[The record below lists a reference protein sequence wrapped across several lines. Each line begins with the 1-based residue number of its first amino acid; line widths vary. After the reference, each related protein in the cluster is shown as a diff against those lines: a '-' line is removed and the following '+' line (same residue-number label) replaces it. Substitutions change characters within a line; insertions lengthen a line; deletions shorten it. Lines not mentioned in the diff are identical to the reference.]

1 MPYLISFRAQIVS
14 LVLCISGLNLSAAP
28 KIDLIELYHGV
39 AEGNYLIGDLGGA
52 ERGVEQ
58 MLRIDPD
65 YLPALTLKARVML
78 DQNKPVQALKAAERA
93 IALEP
98 ENHKHSLLK
107 ALVLSHADRREEAA
121 ALIQQIL
128 AKAKPESDEARVAKQ
143 LLGLLLIT
151 EGDWDDAAFGTN
163 KIHLAD
169 PETESA
175 NASLRNSRDAYL
187 KKSHVD
193 LQFGA
198 QNEAIGTIDQA
209 IAVYK
214 DQTGQEALQQITT
227 LRLLRARLLTQIGH
241 FDQAITDLQNLTAQ
255 QPQNFEAL
263 IILASLYACVER
275 WESLEAVIEPIAKR
289 PELRDVALYLEG
301 RAALANNRVGTARA
315 KFEAAIQALPQDAD
329 LLRRSLLFY
338 RGLCLQKLGRHEEA
352 FTSILDAIDA
362 GFRPETRE
370 EALVAGRT
378 LLRANRSSDAI
389 PILEA
394 ITLNRIHPGA
404 EAWAMLGRAHLAT
417 DAPTLALSAFNESLL
432 IDSKQAKVLALRGA
446 LLRKI
451 GDLEGALTDYKK
463 AHQLT
468 PQSSVLSYEKGLVLL
483 QLGRLPEAEGVL
495 QIAAR
500 QLSAYSTLDLIH
512 ANCAYAIGNIDGAA
526 ESLSE
531 YLAENPKTLEPNAIY
546 LAQLLQADF
555 NKNISRV
562 ERTPDSAKN
571 LKVTTLND
579 PVIQYFNGVANRKAV
594 LDWAGIAKS
603 PEEARRQICAA
614 AFWMAQWEKVNGD
627 VTKAKELLKIAVDT
641 GSPDLTEWQLANW
654 QWNKK

>member
-1 MPYLISFRAQIVS
+1 MPYLISFRAQIFG
-14 LVLCISGLNLSAAP
+14 LLLCVSGLYLSATP
-28 KIDLIELYHGV
+28 KINLIELYHGV

-65 YLPALTLKARVML
+65 YVPALTLKARVMI

-107 ALVLSHADRREEAA
+107 ALVLSHAQRRKEAV
-121 ALIQQIL
+121 ALIEQIL

-143 LLGLLLIT
+143 LLGLFLIT
-151 EGDWDDAAFGTN
+151 EGNWDDAAFETSE
-163 KIHLAD
+163 IYFAD
-169 PETESA
+169 PKSDS
-175 NASLRNSRDAYL
+175 ASLHQSSESYL
-187 KKSHVD
+187 EKAHAD

-198 QNEAIGTIDQA
+198 QNEAITAIDQA

-214 DQTGQEALQQITT
+214 DQTGQEALQQSTT

-241 FDQAITDLQNLTAQ
+241 FDLAINDLQNLTAQ

-263 IILASLYACVER
+263 IILASLYAIVER

-289 PELRDVALYLEG
+289 PELSDVTLYLEG
-301 RAALANNRVGTARA
+301 RASLAKNRVGTARA
-315 KFEAAIQALPQDAD
+315 KFEAAIQALPQEAN
-329 LLRRSLLFY
+329 LLRRSLFFY
-338 RGLCLQKLGRHEEA
+338 RGLCLEKLGRHEEA

-370 EALVAGRT
+370 EALVASRT
-378 LLRANRSSDAI
+378 LLRADRSGDAI

-404 EAWAMLGRAHLAT
+404 EAWAMLGRAHLASDT
-417 DAPTLALSAFNESLL
+417 PTLALSAFNESLL
-432 IDSKQAKVLALRGA
+432 INAEQAKVLALRGA

-451 GDLEGALTDYKK
+451 GDLEGALADYKK

-468 PQSSVLSYEKGLVLL
+468 PSSPVLSYEKGLVLL
-483 QLGRLPEAEGVL
+483 QLGRLTESESML
-495 QIAAR
+495 RIAAR
-500 QLSAYSTLDLIH
+500 QLSAHSNLDLIH
-512 ANCAYAIGNIDGAA
+512 ANCAYAIRKIEDAR
-526 ESLSE
+526 ESLGE
-531 YLAENPKTLEPNAIY
+531 YLAKNPTTPEPNAIY
-546 LAQLLQADF
+546 LAKLLKADF
-555 NKNISRV
+555 NKNISRG
-562 ERTPDSAKN
+562 ERTRDSARN
-571 LKVTTLND
+571 LKTATLND
-579 PVIQYFNGVANRKAV
+579 PVIQYFNGVVNRKAV

-603 PEEARRQICAA
+603 PEEAQRQICAA
-614 AFWMAQWEKVNGD
+614 AFWMAQWEKANGNA
-627 VTKAKELLKIAVDT
+627 TNAKELLKIAVDI

>member
-1 MPYLISFRAQIVS
+1 MPYLISFRAQIFG
-14 LVLCISGLNLSAAP
+14 LLLCISGLYLNAAP

-65 YLPALTLKARVML
+65 YIPALTLKARVML
-78 DQNKPVQALKAAERA
+78 DQNKPVQGLKAAERA
-93 IALEP
+93 IELEP

-107 ALVLSHADRREEAA
+107 ALILSHAERRDEAA
-121 ALIQQIL
+121 ALIQEIL
-128 AKAKPESDEARVAKQ
+128 VKAKPESDEARVAKQ
-143 LLGLLLIT
+143 LLGILHLN
-151 EGDWDDAAFGTN
+151 ESEWDEAAFGTN
-163 KIHLAD
+163 KIYLAD
-169 PETESA
+169 LETDSA
-175 NASLRNSRDAYL
+175 NLRQSSESYLEKASADQ
-187 KKSHVD
+187 
-193 LQFGA
+193 QFGA
-198 QNEAIGTIDQA
+198 QNEAITLIEQV

-214 DQTGQEALQQITT
+214 DQTGQEVLQQITT
-227 LRLLRARLLTQIGH
+227 LRLLRARLLSQIGH

-255 QPQNFEAL
+255 DPQNFEAL
-263 IILASLYACVER
+263 IILASLYASVER
-275 WESLEAVIEPIAKR
+275 WESLETVIEPIAKY
-289 PELRDVALYLEG
+289 PELSDVALYLEG
-301 RAALANNRVGTARA
+301 RAFLAKNRIGTARA
-315 KFEAAIQALPQDAD
+315 KFEAAIQALPQEANQ
-329 LLRRSLLFY
+329 LRRSLFFY

-352 FTSILDAIDA
+352 LTSILDAIDA
-362 GFRPETRE
+362 GFRPETSE
-370 EALVAGRT
+370 EALAASRT
-378 LLRANRSSDAI
+378 LLRADRSGDAI

-404 EAWAMLGRAHLAT
+404 EAWTMLGRAHLASDT
-417 DAPTLALSAFNESLL
+417 PTLALSAFNESLL
-432 IDSKQAKVLALRGA
+432 IDSEQGEVLALRGA

-463 AHQLT
+463 AHQFT
-468 PQSSVLSYEKGLVLL
+468 PSTSVLSYEKGLVLL
-483 QLGRLPEAEGVL
+483 QLGRITEAEGVL

-500 QLSAYSTLDLIH
+500 QLSANSTLDLIH
-512 ANCAYAIGNIDGAA
+512 ANCAYAIGNIDGAT

-531 YLAENPKTLEPNAIY
+531 YLAENPRTPEPNAIY
-546 LAQLLQADF
+546 LAQLLQTNF
-555 NKNISRV
+555 NKNTSRV
-562 ERTPDSAKN
+562 GRKPDLAKN

-614 AFWMAQWEKVNGD
+614 AFWMAQWEEVNGD
-627 VTKAKELLKIAVDT
+627 VTKNKELLKIAVDT
-641 GSPDLTEWQLANW
+641 GNPDLTEWQLANW

>member
-107 ALVLSHADRREEAA
+107 ALVLSHTDRREEAA

-163 KIHLAD
+163 KIYLAD
-169 PETESA
+169 PETDS
-175 NASLRNSRDAYL
+175 ASLRHSRDAYL
-187 KKSHVD
+187 EKAHAD

-198 QNEAIGTIDQA
+198 QNEAITTIDQA

-263 IILASLYACVER
+263 IILASLYASVER

-289 PELRDVALYLEG
+289 PELSDVALYLEG
-301 RAALANNRVGTARA
+301 RATLAKNRVGTARA
-315 KFEAAIQALPQDAD
+315 KFEAAIQALPQEAN
-329 LLRRSLLFY
+329 LLRRSLFFY

-362 GFRPETRE
+362 GFRPETSE

-378 LLRANRSSDAI
+378 LLLAGRSSDAI

-404 EAWAMLGRAHLAT
+404 EAWAMLGRAHLASDT
-417 DAPTLALSAFNESLL
+417 PTLALSAFNESLL
-432 IDSKQAKVLALRGA
+432 IDSEQAEALALRGA

-451 GDLEGALTDYKK
+451 GDLEGALADYKK

-468 PQSSVLSYEKGLVLL
+468 PSSSVLSYEKGLVLL

-512 ANCAYAIGNIDGAA
+512 ANCAYAIGKIEGAT
-526 ESLSE
+526 ESLSG
-531 YLAENPKTLEPNAIY
+531 YLTENPKTPEPNAIY

-562 ERTPDSAKN
+562 ARTPDLAKN

-614 AFWMAQWEKVNGD
+614 AFWMAQWEKANGD
-627 VTKAKELLKIAVDT
+627 AAKAKELLKIAVNA

-654 QWNKK
+654 QWDKK

>member
-1 MPYLISFRAQIVS
+1 MPYLISFRAQIVG

-58 MLRIDPD
+58 ILRIDPD

-107 ALVLSHADRREEAA
+107 ALVLSHTDRREEAA

-163 KIHLAD
+163 KIYLAD
-169 PETESA
+169 PETDS
-175 NASLRNSRDAYL
+175 ASLRHSRDAYL
-187 KKSHVD
+187 EKAHAD

-198 QNEAIGTIDQA
+198 LNEAISTIDQA

-227 LRLLRARLLTQIGH
+227 MRLLRARLLTQIGH

-255 QPQNFEAL
+255 QPQNFKAL
-263 IILASLYACVER
+263 IILASLYASVER

-289 PELRDVALYLEG
+289 PELSDVALYLEG
-301 RAALANNRVGTARA
+301 RATLAKNRVGTARA
-315 KFEAAIQALPQDAD
+315 KFEAAIQALPQEAD

-352 FTSILDAIDA
+352 FTSILDAVDA
-362 GFRPETRE
+362 GFRPETSE

-378 LLRANRSSDAI
+378 LLLAGRSSDAI

-404 EAWAMLGRAHLAT
+404 EAWAMLGRAHLASDT
-417 DAPTLALSAFNESLL
+417 PTLALSAFNESLL
-432 IDSKQAKVLALRGA
+432 IDSEQAEVFALRGA

-463 AHQLT
+463 AHQFT
-468 PQSSVLSYEKGLVLL
+468 PSSSVLSYEKGLVLL

-512 ANCAYAIGNIDGAA
+512 ANCAYAIGNIDGAT
-526 ESLSE
+526 ESLSG
-531 YLAENPKTLEPNAIY
+531 YLAENPKTPEPNAIY

-562 ERTPDSAKN
+562 ERTPDSANN

-603 PEEARRQICAA
+603 PEEARRQICEA

>member
-1 MPYLISFRAQIVS
+1 MPYLISFRAQIVG

-163 KIHLAD
+163 KIYLAD
-169 PETESA
+169 PETDS
-175 NASLRNSRDAYL
+175 ASLRHSREAYL
-187 KKSHVD
+187 ENARAD

-198 QNEAIGTIDQA
+198 QNDAITAIDQA

-214 DQTGQEALQQITT
+214 DQTGQEALQQSTT

-263 IILASLYACVER
+263 IILASLYASVER

-289 PELRDVALYLEG
+289 PELSDVALYLEG
-301 RAALANNRVGTARA
+301 RATLAKNRVGTARA
-315 KFEAAIQALPQDAD
+315 KFEAAIQALPQEAN
-329 LLRRSLLFY
+329 LLRRSLFFY

-362 GFRPETRE
+362 GFRPETSE

-378 LLRANRSSDAI
+378 LLRADRSSDAI

-404 EAWAMLGRAHLAT
+404 EAWAMLGRAHLASDT
-417 DAPTLALSAFNESLL
+417 PTLALSAFNESLL
-432 IDSKQAKVLALRGA
+432 IDSEQAEVLALRGA

-451 GDLEGALTDYKK
+451 GDLEGALADYKK

-468 PQSSVLSYEKGLVLL
+468 PSSSVLSYEKGLVLL

-512 ANCAYAIGNIDGAA
+512 ANCAYAIGNIDGAT
-526 ESLSE
+526 ESLSG
-531 YLAENPKTLEPNAIY
+531 YLAENPKTPEPNAIY

-614 AFWMAQWEKVNGD
+614 AFWMAQWEKANGD
-627 VTKAKELLKIAVDT
+627 VAKAKELLKIAVDT

>member
-78 DQNKPVQALKAAERA
+78 DQNKPVQALKTAERA

-107 ALVLSHADRREEAA
+107 ALVLSHTDRREEAV

-128 AKAKPESDEARVAKQ
+128 VKAKPESDEARVANQ

-163 KIHLAD
+163 KIYLAD
-169 PETESA
+169 PETDS
-175 NASLRNSRDAYL
+175 ASLRHSRDAYL
-187 KKSHVD
+187 EKAHAD

-198 QNEAIGTIDQA
+198 QNEAITTIDQA

-263 IILASLYACVER
+263 IILASLYASVER

-289 PELRDVALYLEG
+289 PELSDVALYLEG
-301 RAALANNRVGTARA
+301 RATLAKNRVGTARA
-315 KFEAAIQALPQDAD
+315 KFEAAIQALPQEAD

-352 FTSILDAIDA
+352 FTSILDAVDA
-362 GFRPETRE
+362 GFRPETSE

-378 LLRANRSSDAI
+378 LLLAGRSSDAI

-404 EAWAMLGRAHLAT
+404 EAWAMLGRAHLASDT
-417 DAPTLALSAFNESLL
+417 PTLALSAFNESLL
-432 IDSKQAKVLALRGA
+432 IDSEQAEVLALRGA

-451 GDLEGALTDYKK
+451 GDLEGALADYKK

-468 PQSSVLSYEKGLVLL
+468 PSSSVLSYEKGLVLL

-512 ANCAYAIGNIDGAA
+512 ANCAYAIGNIDGAT
-526 ESLSE
+526 ESLSG
-531 YLAENPKTLEPNAIY
+531 YLAENPKTPEPNAIY

-555 NKNISRV
+555 NKNISRA

-579 PVIQYFNGVANRKAV
+579 PVIEYFNGVANRKVV

-603 PEEARRQICAA
+603 AEEARRQICAA
-614 AFWMAQWEKVNGD
+614 AFWMAQWEKANGD
-627 VTKAKELLKIAVDT
+627 VAKAKELLKIAVDT

>member
-1 MPYLISFRAQIVS
+1 MPYLISFRAQIIS
-14 LVLCISGLNLSAAP
+14 LVLFISGLNLSAAQ

-78 DQNKPVQALKAAERA
+78 DQNKSVQALKAAERA

-107 ALVLSHADRREEAA
+107 ALVLSHTDRREEAI

-128 AKAKPESDEARVAKQ
+128 VKAKPESDEARVAKQ

-169 PETESA
+169 PETDSA
-175 NASLRNSRDAYL
+175 SIRHSRDAYL
-187 KKSHVD
+187 EKAHAD

-198 QNEAIGTIDQA
+198 QNEAITTIDQA

-263 IILASLYACVER
+263 IILASLYASVER

-289 PELRDVALYLEG
+289 PELSDVALYLEG
-301 RAALANNRVGTARA
+301 RATLAKNRVGTARA
-315 KFEAAIQALPQDAD
+315 KFEAAIQALPQEAN
-329 LLRRSLLFY
+329 LLRRSLFFY

-352 FTSILDAIDA
+352 FTSILDAVDA
-362 GFRPETRE
+362 GFRPETSE

-378 LLRANRSSDAI
+378 LLLAGRSSDAI

-404 EAWAMLGRAHLAT
+404 EAWAMLGRAHLASDT
-417 DAPTLALSAFNESLL
+417 PTLALSAFNESLL
-432 IDSKQAKVLALRGA
+432 IDSEQAEVLALRGA

-463 AHQLT
+463 AHQFT
-468 PQSSVLSYEKGLVLL
+468 PSSSVLSYEKGLVLL

-512 ANCAYAIGNIDGAA
+512 ANCAYAIGNIDGATK
-526 ESLSE
+526 SLSG
-531 YLAENPKTLEPNAIY
+531 YLAENPKTPEPNAIY

-603 PEEARRQICAA
+603 PEEARRQICEA

>member
-107 ALVLSHADRREEAA
+107 ALVLSHTDRREEAV

-128 AKAKPESDEARVAKQ
+128 VKAKPESDEARVAKQ

-169 PETESA
+169 PETDS
-175 NASLRNSRDAYL
+175 ASLRHSRDAYL
-187 KKSHVD
+187 ENAHAD

-198 QNEAIGTIDQA
+198 QNDAITAIDQA

-214 DQTGQEALQQITT
+214 DQTGHEALQQITT
-227 LRLLRARLLTQIGH
+227 LRLLRARFLTQIGH

-263 IILASLYACVER
+263 IILASLYASVER

-289 PELRDVALYLEG
+289 PELSDVALYLEG
-301 RAALANNRVGTARA
+301 RATLAKNRVGTARA
-315 KFEAAIQALPQDAD
+315 KFEAAIQALPQEAD

-338 RGLCLQKLGRHEEA
+338 RGLCLQKLDRHEEA
-352 FTSILDAIDA
+352 FTSILDAVDA
-362 GFRPETRE
+362 GFRPETSE

-378 LLRANRSSDAI
+378 LLLAGRSSDAI

-404 EAWAMLGRAHLAT
+404 EAWAMLGRAHLASDT
-417 DAPTLALSAFNESLL
+417 PTLALSAFNESLL
-432 IDSKQAKVLALRGA
+432 IDSEQAEVLALRGA

-463 AHQLT
+463 AHQFT
-468 PQSSVLSYEKGLVLL
+468 PSSSVLSYEKGLVLL

-512 ANCAYAIGNIDGAA
+512 ANCAYAIGKIDCAT
-526 ESLSE
+526 ESLSG
-531 YLAENPKTLEPNAIY
+531 YLAENPKTPEPNAIY

-603 PEEARRQICAA
+603 PEEARRQICEA

>member
-1 MPYLISFRAQIVS
+1 MPYLISFRAQIVG
-14 LVLCISGLNLSAAP
+14 LVLCISGLNLSATP

-65 YLPALTLKARVML
+65 YLPALTLKARLLL

-98 ENHKHSLLK
+98 ENYKHSLLK
-107 ALVLSHADRREEAA
+107 ALVLSHTDQREEAA

-128 AKAKPESDEARVAKQ
+128 AKAKPKSDEARVAKQ
-143 LLGLLLIT
+143 LLSLLLIT
-151 EGDWDDAAFGTN
+151 EDDWNDAALGTK
-163 KIHLAD
+163 KIHLSD
-169 PETESA
+169 PKTDS
-175 NASLRNSRDAYL
+175 ASLRHSRYANL
-187 KKSHVD
+187 EKAHAD

-198 QNEAIGTIDQA
+198 QNEAITTIDQA
-209 IAVYK
+209 IADYK
-214 DQTGQEALQQITT
+214 DQTGQEALQQSTT
-227 LRLLRARLLTQIGH
+227 LRLLRAQLLTQIGH

-263 IILASLYACVER
+263 IILASLYASVER

-289 PELRDVALYLEG
+289 PELSDVALYLEG
-301 RAALANNRVGTARA
+301 RANLAKNRVGTARA
-315 KFEAAIQALPQDAD
+315 KFEAAIQALPQEAN
-329 LLRRSLLFY
+329 LLRRSLFFY

-352 FTSILDAIDA
+352 FTSILNAIDA
-362 GFRPETRE
+362 GFRPETSE
-370 EALVAGRT
+370 EALVVGRT
-378 LLRANRSSDAI
+378 LLRADRSSDAI
-389 PILEA
+389 PILETIA
-394 ITLNRIHPGA
+394 LNRIHPGA
-404 EAWAMLGRAHLAT
+404 EAWAMLGRAHIASGT
-417 DAPTLALSAFNESLL
+417 PTLALSAFNESLL
-432 IDSKQAKVLALRGA
+432 IDSEQAEVLALRGA

-463 AHQLT
+463 AHQFT
-468 PQSSVLSYEKGLVLL
+468 PSSSVLSYEKGLVLL
-483 QLGRLPEAEGVL
+483 QLGRLPEAEGAL

-500 QLSAYSTLDLIH
+500 QLSAYSTINLIH
-512 ANCAYAIGNIDGAA
+512 ANCAYAIGNIDGAT

-531 YLAENPKTLEPNAIY
+531 YLAENPKNPEPNAIY
-546 LAQLLQADF
+546 LAQLLQTDC

-579 PVIQYFNGVANRKAV
+579 PVIQYFNDAANRKEV

-603 PEEARRQICAA
+603 PKEARRQICEAA
-614 AFWMAQWEKVNGD
+614 YWLAQHERINGHNKEA
-627 VTKAKELLKIAVDT
+627 TELLTLATQIGT
-641 GSPDLTEWQLANW
+641 PDMPEYQFAKWMRETD
-654 QWNKK
+654 K

>member
-1 MPYLISFRAQIVS
+1 MPYLISFRAQIVG
-14 LVLCISGLNLSAAP
+14 LVLCISGLYLSAAP

-78 DQNKPVQALKAAERA
+78 DQNKPVQALKTAERA

-107 ALVLSHADRREEAA
+107 ALVLSHTDRREEAV

-128 AKAKPESDEARVAKQ
+128 VKAKPESDEARVAKQ

-163 KIHLAD
+163 KIYLAD
-169 PETESA
+169 PETDS
-175 NASLRNSRDAYL
+175 ASLRHSRDAYL
-187 KKSHVD
+187 EKVHAD
-193 LQFGA
+193 LQFDA
-198 QNEAIGTIDQA
+198 QNEAITTIDQA

-263 IILASLYACVER
+263 IILASLYASVER

-289 PELRDVALYLEG
+289 PELSDVALYLEG
-301 RAALANNRVGTARA
+301 RATLAKNRVGTARA
-315 KFEAAIQALPQDAD
+315 KFEAAIQALPQEAY
-329 LLRRSLLFY
+329 LLRRSLFFY

-362 GFRPETRE
+362 GFRPETSE

-404 EAWAMLGRAHLAT
+404 EAWAMLGRAHLASDT
-417 DAPTLALSAFNESLL
+417 PTLALSAFNESLL
-432 IDSKQAKVLALRGA
+432 IDSEQAEALALRGA

-451 GDLEGALTDYKK
+451 GDLEGALADYKK

-468 PQSSVLSYEKGLVLL
+468 PSRSVLSYEKGLVLL

-512 ANCAYAIGNIDGAA
+512 ANCAYAIGNIDGAT
-526 ESLSE
+526 ESLSG
-531 YLAENPKTLEPNAIY
+531 YLAENPKTPEPNAIY

-555 NKNISRV
+555 NKNISRA
-562 ERTPDSAKN
+562 EQTPDSAKN

-579 PVIQYFNGVANRKAV
+579 PVIEYFNGVANRKAV

-603 PEEARRQICAA
+603 PEEARRQICEA

>member
-1 MPYLISFRAQIVS
+1 MPYLISFRAQIVG

-58 MLRIDPD
+58 ILRIDPD

-107 ALVLSHADRREEAA
+107 ALVLSHTDRREEAA

-163 KIHLAD
+163 KIYLAD
-169 PETESA
+169 PETDS
-175 NASLRNSRDAYL
+175 ASLRHSRDAYL
-187 KKSHVD
+187 EKAHAD

-198 QNEAIGTIDQA
+198 LNEAISTIDQA

-227 LRLLRARLLTQIGH
+227 MRLLRARLLTQIGH

-255 QPQNFEAL
+255 QPQNFKAL
-263 IILASLYACVER
+263 IILASLYASVER

-289 PELRDVALYLEG
+289 PELSDVALYLEG
-301 RAALANNRVGTARA
+301 RATLAKNRVGTARA
-315 KFEAAIQALPQDAD
+315 KFEAAIQALPQEAD

-352 FTSILDAIDA
+352 FTSILDAVDA
-362 GFRPETRE
+362 GFRPETSE

-378 LLRANRSSDAI
+378 LLLAGRSSDAI

-404 EAWAMLGRAHLAT
+404 EAWAMLGRAHLASDT
-417 DAPTLALSAFNESLL
+417 PTLALSAFNESLL
-432 IDSKQAKVLALRGA
+432 IDSEQAEVFALRGA

-463 AHQLT
+463 AHQFT
-468 PQSSVLSYEKGLVLL
+468 PSSSALSYEKGLVLL

-512 ANCAYAIGNIDGAA
+512 ANCAYAIGNIDGAT
-526 ESLSE
+526 ESLSG
-531 YLAENPKTLEPNAIY
+531 YLAENPKTPEPNAIY

-562 ERTPDSAKN
+562 ERTPDSANN

-603 PEEARRQICAA
+603 PEEARRQICEA

>member
-1 MPYLISFRAQIVS
+1 MPYLISFRAQIVG

-58 MLRIDPD
+58 ILRIDPD

-107 ALVLSHADRREEAA
+107 ALVLSHTDRREEAA

-163 KIHLAD
+163 KIYLAD
-169 PETESA
+169 PETDS
-175 NASLRNSRDAYL
+175 ASLRHSRDAYL
-187 KKSHVD
+187 EKAHAD

-198 QNEAIGTIDQA
+198 LNEAISTIDQA

-227 LRLLRARLLTQIGH
+227 MRLLRARLLTQIGH

-255 QPQNFEAL
+255 QPQNFKAL
-263 IILASLYACVER
+263 IILASLYASVER

-289 PELRDVALYLEG
+289 PELSDVALYLEG
-301 RAALANNRVGTARA
+301 RATLAKNRVGTARA
-315 KFEAAIQALPQDAD
+315 KFEAAIQALPQEAD

-352 FTSILDAIDA
+352 FTSILDAVDA
-362 GFRPETRE
+362 GFRPETSE

-378 LLRANRSSDAI
+378 LLLAGRSSDAI

-404 EAWAMLGRAHLAT
+404 EAWAMLGRAHLASDT
-417 DAPTLALSAFNESLL
+417 PTLALSAFNESLL
-432 IDSKQAKVLALRGA
+432 IDSEQAEVFALRGA

-463 AHQLT
+463 AHQFT
-468 PQSSVLSYEKGLVLL
+468 PSSSVLSYEKGLVLL

-512 ANCAYAIGNIDGAA
+512 ANCAYAIGNIDGAT
-526 ESLSE
+526 ESLSG
-531 YLAENPKTLEPNAIY
+531 YLAENPKTPEPNAIY

-562 ERTPDSAKN
+562 ERTPDSANN

>member
-1 MPYLISFRAQIVS
+1 MPYLISFRAQIVG
-14 LVLCISGLNLSAAP
+14 LVLCISGFNLSAAP

-107 ALVLSHADRREEAA
+107 ALVLSHTDRREEAA

-163 KIHLAD
+163 KIYFAD
-169 PETESA
+169 PETDS
-175 NASLRNSRDAYL
+175 ASLRHSREAYL
-187 KKSHVD
+187 EKAQAD

-198 QNEAIGTIDQA
+198 QNEAITAIDQA

-214 DQTGQEALQQITT
+214 DQTGQEALRQSIA

-263 IILASLYACVER
+263 IILASLYASVER

-289 PELRDVALYLEG
+289 PELSDVALYLEG
-301 RAALANNRVGTARA
+301 RASLAKNRVGTARA
-315 KFEAAIQALPQDAD
+315 KFEAAIQALPQEAN
-329 LLRRSLLFY
+329 LLRRSLFFY

-352 FTSILDAIDA
+352 IASILDAIDA
-362 GFRPETRE
+362 GFRPETSK

-378 LLRANRSSDAI
+378 LLRADRSSDAI

-394 ITLNRIHPGA
+394 ITLNRTHPGA
-404 EAWAMLGRAHLAT
+404 EAWAMLGRAHLASDT
-417 DAPTLALSAFNESLL
+417 PTLALSAFNESLL
-432 IDSKQAKVLALRGA
+432 IDSEQAEVLALRGA

-451 GDLEGALTDYKK
+451 GDLEGALKDYKK
-463 AHQLT
+463 AHQFT
-468 PQSSVLSYEKGLVLL
+468 PSSSVLSYEKGLVLL

-512 ANCAYAIGNIDGAA
+512 ANCAYAIGKIDGAT
-526 ESLSE
+526 ESLSG
-531 YLAENPKTLEPNAIY
+531 YLAENPKTPEPNAIY
-546 LAQLLQADF
+546 LAKLLQADF
-555 NKNISRV
+555 NKNISRG
-562 ERTPDSAKN
+562 ERTHDSAKN
-571 LKVTTLND
+571 LKVATLND
-579 PVIQYFNGVANRKAV
+579 PVIQYFNGEANRKAV
-594 LDWAGIAKS
+594 LNWAGIAKS

-614 AFWMAQWEKVNGD
+614 AFWMAQWEKANGD
-627 VTKAKELLKIAVDT
+627 VAKAKELLKIAVDA

>member
-98 ENHKHSLLK
+98 ENQKHSLLK
-107 ALVLSHADRREEAA
+107 ALVLSHTERREEAV

-128 AKAKPESDEARVAKQ
+128 VKAKPESDEARVAKQ

-163 KIHLAD
+163 KIYLAD
-169 PETESA
+169 PETDS
-175 NASLRNSRDAYL
+175 ASLRHSRDAYL
-187 KKSHVD
+187 EKVHAD
-193 LQFGA
+193 LQFDA
-198 QNEAIGTIDQA
+198 QNEAITTIDQA

-263 IILASLYACVER
+263 IILASLYASVER

-289 PELRDVALYLEG
+289 PELSDVALYLEG
-301 RAALANNRVGTARA
+301 RATLAKNRVGTARA
-315 KFEAAIQALPQDAD
+315 KFEAAIQALPQEAN
-329 LLRRSLLFY
+329 LLRRSLFFY

-362 GFRPETRE
+362 GFRPETSE

-378 LLRANRSSDAI
+378 LLRADRSSDAI

-404 EAWAMLGRAHLAT
+404 EAWAMLGRAHLASDT
-417 DAPTLALSAFNESLL
+417 PTLALSAFNESLL
-432 IDSKQAKVLALRGA
+432 IDSEQAEVLALRGA

-451 GDLEGALTDYKK
+451 GDLDGALKDYKK

-468 PQSSVLSYEKGLVLL
+468 PSSSVLSYEKGLLLL
-483 QLGRLPEAEGVL
+483 QLGRLPEAEGLL

-500 QLSAYSTLDLIH
+500 RLSAYSTLDLIH
-512 ANCAYAIGNIDGAA
+512 ANCAYAIGNIDGAT
-526 ESLSE
+526 ESLSG
-531 YLAENPKTLEPNAIY
+531 YLAENPKTPEPNAIY

-562 ERTPDSAKN
+562 ERTPDSVKN

-579 PVIQYFNGVANRKAV
+579 PVIQYFNGVANRKTV

-614 AFWMAQWEKVNGD
+614 AFWMAQWEKANGD
-627 VTKAKELLKIAVDT
+627 VAKAKELLKIAVDT

>member
-1 MPYLISFRAQIVS
+1 MPYLISFRAQIVG
-14 LVLCISGLNLSAAP
+14 LVLCISGLYLSAAP

-121 ALIQQIL
+121 AFIQQIL

-151 EGDWDDAAFGTN
+151 KGDWDDAAFGTN
-163 KIHLAD
+163 KIYLAD
-169 PETESA
+169 PETDS
-175 NASLRNSRDAYL
+175 ASLRHSREAYL
-187 KKSHVD
+187 ENARAD

-198 QNEAIGTIDQA
+198 QNDTITAIDQA

-214 DQTGQEALQQITT
+214 DQTGQEALQQSTT

-263 IILASLYACVER
+263 IILASLYASVER

-289 PELRDVALYLEG
+289 PELSDVALYLEG
-301 RAALANNRVGTARA
+301 RATLAKNRVGTARA
-315 KFEAAIQALPQDAD
+315 KFEAAIQALPQEAN
-329 LLRRSLLFY
+329 LLRRSLFFY

-362 GFRPETRE
+362 GFRPETSE

-378 LLRANRSSDAI
+378 LLRADRSSDAI

-404 EAWAMLGRAHLAT
+404 EAWAMLGRAHLASDT
-417 DAPTLALSAFNESLL
+417 PTLALSAFNESLL
-432 IDSKQAKVLALRGA
+432 IDSEQAEVLALRGA

-451 GDLEGALTDYKK
+451 GDLEGALKDYKK
-463 AHQLT
+463 AHQFT
-468 PQSSVLSYEKGLVLL
+468 PSSSVLSYEEGLVLL

-512 ANCAYAIGNIDGAA
+512 ANCAYAIGKIDAA
-526 ESLSE
+526 TESLSG
-531 YLAENPKTLEPNAIY
+531 YLAGSPKTPEPNAIY

-555 NKNISRV
+555 NKNISRM
-562 ERTPDSAKN
+562 ERIHDSAKN
-571 LKVTTLND
+571 LKVATLND
-579 PVIQYFNGVANRKAV
+579 PVIEYFNGVANRKAV

-614 AFWMAQWEKVNGD
+614 AFWMAQWEKANGD
-627 VTKAKELLKIAVDT
+627 VAKAKELLKIAVDT